1 MSEPRVIF
9 LDNQPIFAGALAQ
22 VVGDLL
28 HAHSTV
34 HSYQDSLPVISGA
47 SPNLVVL
54 DPQSGDVF
62 RKDLIISVRNL
73 WPIARLV
80 ILTSGSDAQ
89 AFKTAVSLGAHA
101 YLLKT
106 ETIET
111 LRAGIEFVY
120 RGGMAFSFPIAALVT
135 TRIHQ
140 KDHEFPISAGVVRGL
155 TAREIQVIQ
164 LIGKGNIDSAIAS
177 KLGISARTVQRH
189 VGNILNK
196 LSCHTRSQ
204 AVARVIGSAAS
215 FCRIEGCP
223 AHHTIS

>member
-80 ILTSGSDAQ
+80 ILTSGRDAQ

-111 LRAGIEFVY
+111 IGAGIGFV
-120 RGGMAFSFPIAALVT
+120 
-135 TRIHQ
+135 
-140 KDHEFPISAGVVRGL
+140 
-155 TAREIQVIQ
+155 
-164 LIGKGNIDSAIAS
+164 
-177 KLGISARTVQRH
+177 
-189 VGNILNK
+189 
-196 LSCHTRSQ
+196 
-204 AVARVIGSAAS
+204 
-215 FCRIEGCP
+215 
-223 AHHTIS
+223 